1 MTPIVFGCVTRRSP
15 SRKLEGDALRRQRP
29 LVVDDAHATHDADDV
44 GRHPDVIFTGD
55 TGNMVSDTKVRAGQC
70 HCGAV
75 RFEATLSDGFN
86 SIRRCTCSYC
96 RMRGAVVVMAEM
108 GGIKLLR
115 GEDAL
120 TSYRFHTGSAQHFFC
135 SRCGIYTH
143 HQRRSNQ
150 NLYAVNV
157 ACLDGVSPFDFSEV
171 PVMDGV
177 NHTNDTGRPTRRAG
191 TLRFIPAD

>member
-1 MTPIVFGCVTRRSP
+1 MV
-15 SRKLEGDALRRQRP
+15 
-29 LVVDDAHATHDADDV
+29 
-44 GRHPDVIFTGD
+44 GD
-55 TGNMVSDTKVRAGQC
+55 TNVRAGQC

-108 GGIKLLR
+108 GGIKLLQ

-120 TSYRFHTGSAQHFFC
+120 TSYRFHTGAAQHFFC

-157 ACLDGVSPFDFSEV
+157 ACLDGVSPFDFSDV

-177 NHTNDTGRPTRRAG
+177 NHTNDTGLLEGPNGESPISIPSGRG
-191 TLRFIPAD
+191 SLGLFEHDLRESRIPPFAIILQIGDQAHPGNDEG